1 MTEDQARKLIIAINN
16 QDIDYLYQRLIDDE
30 YFTEDELRLVTDVA
44 GYSLETLNDCIYSRC
59 GYRDFEQL
67 YDLNTDENDED
78 EE

>member
-30 YFTEDELRLVTDVA
+30 YFTEEELRLVTDVA
-44 GYSLETLNDCIYSRC
+44 GYNINVLNDCIYSRC
-59 GYRDFEQL
+59 GYRDIEQL
-67 YDLNTDENDED
+67 YDIDTDED